1 MKIGVLGTGRV
12 GKSVGTKLVDLGH
25 QVMMGART
33 ADNPAATEWAG
44 GLGDGANHGRFADAA
59 GFGELVVNATSGA
72 ASLGALASA
81 GAESLAGKVLID
93 IANPLDFSRGMPPT
107 LTVANID
114 SLAEQIQRAFPD
126 AKVVKALNTM
136 NCEVMVQPALVPG
149 SHDAFVCGDDAEAKA
164 TVAELLRSFGWPDE
178 NVIDL
183 GDLTAARGLEM
194 VLPLWVRLMSVL
206 GTRHFNFHVAR

>member
-1 MKIGVLGTGRV
+1 
-12 GKSVGTKLVDLGH
+12 
-25 QVMMGART
+25 
-33 ADNPAATEWAG
+33 
-44 GLGDGANHGRFADAA
+44 
-59 GFGELVVNATSGA
+59 VVNATSGA